1 MSNKSLQIALAGTA
15 LALGVLI
22 GCTSL
27 QSESVSQR
35 QWVEVTAAM
44 PGNRPPGIP
53 HRSIRLGAGDAFGK
67 MVYEHYLAQSD
78 YDYQPQDV
86 RIVDV
91 PTTDA
96 TE

>member
-1 MSNKSLQIALAGTA
+1 MSNRSLQIALAGTA
-15 LALGVLI
+15 LALPMLI

-27 QSESVSQR
+27 QPESVSQR
-35 QWVEVTAAM
+35 RWVEVTAAM
-44 PGNRPPGIP
+44 PADRPLGIP

-67 MVYEHYLAQSD
+67 MVYEHYLALGD
-78 YDYQPQDV
+78 YDDQPQDV